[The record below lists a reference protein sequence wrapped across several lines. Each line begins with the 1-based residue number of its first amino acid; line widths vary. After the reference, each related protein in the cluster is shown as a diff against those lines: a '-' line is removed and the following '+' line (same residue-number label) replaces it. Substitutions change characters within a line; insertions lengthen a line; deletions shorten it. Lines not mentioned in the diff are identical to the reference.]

1 MDKIE
6 NFIEL
11 CEKIDNVVYTNY
23 FYPMSQIK
31 KIQIKHI
38 DFILKGINEESEK
51 KLIAFT
57 PKNYPREYISFP
69 VKFFKIVK
77 KSKFISLEHKH
88 YLGTILSLGI
98 KREILGDL
106 IVKNE
111 ICYGIIIDNM
121 FEFLKNN
128 LIKINSSPVEVIEIE
143 EIEVPI
149 SEFEEINITVSSARL
164 DVIVAELANLSR
176 TVAVEHVDL
185 GYVQVNYEIEREKD
199 FKLNVGDIII
209 IKKVGKFIFYEDKG
223 LSKKNKMKLL
233 IKKYI

>member
-11 CEKIDNVVYTNY
+11 CEKIDNIVYTNY

-38 DFILKGINEESEK
+38 DFILKGINKESEK

-176 TVAVEHVDL
+176 TLAVEHVDL